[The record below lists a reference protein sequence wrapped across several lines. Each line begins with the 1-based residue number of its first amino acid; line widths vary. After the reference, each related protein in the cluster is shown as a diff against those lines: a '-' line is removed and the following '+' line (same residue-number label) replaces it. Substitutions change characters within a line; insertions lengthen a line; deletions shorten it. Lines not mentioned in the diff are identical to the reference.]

1 VRDESGFTLVEIL
14 VVITLLSVIMLALGA
29 AMRTIAQTE
38 ERVDDRLQRS
48 DQMRVATGFL
58 ESALGR
64 VSARRSA
71 PAMPG
76 AASAPLFS
84 GAPDAV
90 AWVGVMPARYGAGGR
105 NYFRLMLERQGAKT
119 NLVLR
124 FAPWNGAGAFPD
136 WQGADSRA
144 LVKEVT
150 SLGIE
155 YAQEDGPAQLWRTE
169 WPFSDRLPSRI
180 RLSVRTGATAWP
192 PIVIEMRALP
202 AGDSGR
208 GGFSLG
214 PE

>member
-1 VRDESGFTLVEIL
+1 MRGESGFTLVEIL

-38 ERVDDRLQRS
+38 ERVDERLQRS

-71 PAMPG
+71 LATPG
-76 AASAPLFS
+76 AASTFLFS
-84 GAPDAV
+84 GAPDTV

-105 NYFRLMLERQGAKT
+105 NYFRLAPERQGAKT

-124 FAPWNGAGAFPD
+124 FAPWTGSGAFPD
-136 WQGADSRA
+136 WQSADSRA

-155 YAQEDGPAQLWRTE
+155 YAQEDGPVQLWRTE
-169 WPFSDRLPSRI
+169 WPFRDRLPNRI
-180 RLSVRTGATAWP
+180 RLSIRTGALAWP

-202 AGDSGR
+202 AGDNGR

>member
-1 VRDESGFTLVEIL
+1 MRGESGFTLVEIL

-58 ESALGR
+58 ESVLGR

-71 PAMPG
+71 SASPG
-76 AASAPLFS
+76 AASTFLFS
-84 GAPDAV
+84 GTPDAV
-90 AWVGVMPARYGAGGR
+90 AWIGVMPARYGAGGR
-105 NYFRLMLERQGAKT
+105 NYFRLASERQGGKT

-136 WQGADSRA
+136 WPSADSRA

-155 YAQEDGPAQLWRTE
+155 YAQEDGPIQLWRTE
-169 WPFSDRLPSRI
+169 WPFADRLPSRI
-180 RLSVRTGATAWP
+180 RLSIRTGALTWP